1 MRDPARRADVIII
14 GAGASGMMAAY
25 FAAGRNR
32 RCIILE
38 KNEKP
43 GKKLFITGKGRCNL
57 TNACPREEIF
67 DHIVS
72 NPRFMYSAIS
82 SFDNRDVM
90 ELFESEGL
98 RLKTER
104 GDRVFPVSDHSSD
117 VIKTLTEALDRMG
130 VRIMTSTTAKS
141 LIIEDGRCVGVR
153 AEEKGKGT
161 ISFFADSVVVATGGL
176 SYPLTGSTG
185 DGYRFALSAG
195 LDVRDT
201 SPSLV
206 PFNIKGDICPSLQGL
221 TLKNIRIRIT
231 DEKKTLYKS
240 PDVGELLF
248 THFGVSGPLVLTA
261 SSGIMPEA
269 FLGDL
274 RLHIDLKP
282 ALDMEELDQR
292 VQRDFAGMSN
302 REFRNSL
309 SELLPSKLI
318 PVIVSL
324 SKIDPAK
331 RVNSVT
337 KEERRRLVSLL
348 KDLTLEIE
356 GLRGYDEAVV
366 TKGGVSVKELD
377 PKTFRSKKVEGL
389 YFTGEA
395 VDVDAHTGGF
405 NLQIAWS
412 SGHAAGMS
420 C

>member
-1 MRDPARRADVIII
+1 MRDASERFDVIII

-38 KNEKP
+38 KNDKP

-57 TNACPREEIF
+57 TNACPKEEIF

-72 NPRFMYSAIS
+72 NPRFMYSSVS

-90 ELFESEGL
+90 DLFESEGL

-117 VIKTLTEALDRMG
+117 VIKTLNTALDRLG
-130 VRIMTSTTAKS
+130 VRIITSTTAKS

-153 AEEKGKGT
+153 VKSREKET
-161 ISFFADSVVVATGGL
+161 VSFFADSVIVATGGL

-195 LDVRDT
+195 IDVTDT

-206 PFNIKGDICPSLQGL
+206 PFNIRGNICRELQGL
-221 TLKNIRIRIT
+221 TLKNIRISIT
-231 DEKKTLYKS
+231 DDKKTLYKS

-261 SSGIMPEA
+261 SSEIMPKD
-269 FLGDL
+269 FDKSI
-274 RLHIDLKP
+274 RLHMDLKP
-282 ALDMEELDQR
+282 ALDIEELDQR

-302 REFRNSL
+302 KEFRNSL
-309 SELLPSKLI
+309 SGLLPSKLI
-318 PVIVSL
+318 PVIVEL
-324 SKIDPAK
+324 SGIDPSK

-337 KEERRRLVSLL
+337 KEERRHLVSIL
-348 KDLTLEIE
+348 KDMMLEIE

-366 TKGGVSVKELD
+366 TKGGISVKELD
-377 PKTFRSKKVEGL
+377 PKTFRSKKVDGL
-389 YFTGEA
+389 YFVGEA